1 MRGKLDYKLRD
12 LHEQYGDVVRSAPQI
27 LSFTAASAWKDIYG
41 YGHRELPKG
50 IVQGSGFDE
59 DQLIAAPGASHARMR
74 RAMGPAFSDK
84 ALGQQEAV
92 IMEYVDLL
100 VQRLHETSRSGKPT
114 DMVQWYNFTTFDA
127 IADLAYGKSLGGL
140 SEGTTNEWIKNIR
153 RLFQVFPLILIA
165 MQFPLL
171 SIILKIHAG
180 SKIRNAQ
187 ASHKKYCTEM
197 TMERIHRKGQ
207 PDRGD
212 FMDYMMRSQDE
223 KSRMSQTELVA
234 NSDLLMI
241 AGSETTATLLSG
253 ITFWLLKTPG
263 ALKRVVEEVRSEFES
278 DADITFRTAT
288 DKLPYM
294 LACLDECLRIY
305 PPVPSAFVRHCPPG
319 APTPICGLQV
329 PAGTRVS
336 VQQFAAY
343 HLERN
348 FHRAEEFI
356 PERWLPESTEDPAS
370 PFYND
375 QRAVHK
381 PFSYGPRDCIGR
393 ILAYHEMRLV
403 LAKVLWNFDMELAE
417 DSRDWNQQRIIV
429 SWEKPPLKV
438 TLKPRNE

>member
-1 MRGKLDYKLRD
+1 MAVAQIWQRLPALAEFTLRDLVLRLVLLLISWQVLSSLAFAVYNLYLHPLRSFPGPRLWVAFPIIRIYYLMRGKLDYKLRD

-329 PAGTRVS
+329 PAGVS
-336 VQQFAAY
+336 DMPQKS
-343 HLERN
+343 ERLTTI
-348 FHRAEEFI
+348 R
-356 PERWLPESTEDPAS
+356 
-370 PFYND
+370 
-375 QRAVHK
+375 
-381 PFSYGPRDCIGR
+381 
-393 ILAYHEMRLV
+393 
-403 LAKVLWNFDMELAE
+403 
-417 DSRDWNQQRIIV
+417 
-429 SWEKPPLKV
+429 
-438 TLKPRNE
+438 